1 MRDIDVLSYLRSHEE
16 TKVKK
21 ILRALA
27 ITGAIALLFVPLA
40 VGTPEYT
47 KKENKQCVYCHTAV
61 GKPDLNDTGKYYK
74 AHHTLEGYVE
84 KK

>member
-1 MRDIDVLSYLRSHEE
+1 M
-16 TKVKK
+16 KK

-27 ITGAIALLFVPLA
+27 ITGTVALLIVPFA

-47 KKENKQCVYCHTAV
+47 KKENKQCLYCHTAV
-61 GKPDLNDTGKYYK
+61 GKPDLNDAGKYYK
-74 AHHTLEGYVE
+74 THKTLEGYIE

>member
-1 MRDIDVLSYLRSHEE
+1 VPWVFYPNIRNGGE

-27 ITGAIALLFVPLA
+27 IIGSVALLFVPFA

-47 KKENKQCVYCHTAV
+47 KKEKKQCVYCHTAV
-61 GKPDLNDTGKYYK
+61 GKPDLNDAGKYYK
-74 AHHTLEGYVE
+74 VHRTLEGYVE

>member
-1 MRDIDVLSYLRSHEE
+1 M
-16 TKVKK
+16 KK

-27 ITGAIALLFVPLA
+27 ITGAVALLFVPFT

-47 KKENKQCVYCHTAV
+47 KKENKACIYCHTAV
-61 GKPDLNDTGKYYK
+61 GKPDLNDAGKYYK
-74 AHHTLEGYVE
+74 AHRTLEGYVE